1 MMFFAGTN
9 LPSELD
15 EAILCSFSRAFEIG
29 TPDQRERAEILKVI
43 LKGERVEDD
52 IDFDSLTTLES
63 CGMELLVFVY
73 KTLQKSYVSSDQRT
87 PAC

>member
-1 MMFFAGTN
+1 M
-9 LPSELD
+9 
-15 EAILCSFSRAFEIG
+15 
-29 TPDQRERAEILKVI
+29 KVI